1 MGIKDTHLT
10 VTQAAELLSL
20 TRQQVASLC
29 TSNKLVGAEKVGT
42 AWLIPRE
49 SVEVYQYL
57 KRKKRPK

>member
-1 MGIKDTHLT
+1 MGLKDTHMT
-10 VTQAAELLSL
+10 AAQAADFLSL
-20 TRQQVASLC
+20 TRQQIVSLC